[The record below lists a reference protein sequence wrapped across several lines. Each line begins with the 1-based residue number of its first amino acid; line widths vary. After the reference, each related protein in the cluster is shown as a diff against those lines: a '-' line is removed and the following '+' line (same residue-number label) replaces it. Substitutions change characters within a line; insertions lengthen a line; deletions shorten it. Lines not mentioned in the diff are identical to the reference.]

1 MATIYFTRHGET
13 FTNTKKL
20 VCGAREIELT
30 ENGHNQAI
38 ELGKEIKSK
47 IEKGELKI
55 DKIFYSPL
63 SRAKLTALHISE
75 ITGIPAKEEPLL
87 IERNFGNFE
96 DKSRE
101 SPEFKAALRTFPMSY
116 GRESGGE
123 SNMRCAQRIY
133 NLLDTLTE
141 QSKRT
146 GETYLLV
153 AHNGLA
159 RVVNSYFCDMTNEEF
174 GAFGITNCQLLEYK
188 F

>member
-1 MATIYFTRHGET
+1 MSRIYFTRHGET

-20 VCGAREIELT
+20 VCGAREVELT
-30 ENGHNQAI
+30 QQGHEQALA
-38 ELGKEIKSK
+38 LGNDIKQKIASGEIK
-47 IEKGELKI
+47 I
-55 DKIFYSPL
+55 DRIFYSPL

-75 ITGIPAKEEPLL
+75 ITGIPTEEEPLL
-87 IERNFGNFE
+87 IERNFGSFE

-101 SPEFKAALRTFPMSY
+101 SPEFKAALKTFAMSY

-123 SNMRCAQRIY
+123 SNMRTAQRIY
-133 NLLDTLTE
+133 NLLDKLTE